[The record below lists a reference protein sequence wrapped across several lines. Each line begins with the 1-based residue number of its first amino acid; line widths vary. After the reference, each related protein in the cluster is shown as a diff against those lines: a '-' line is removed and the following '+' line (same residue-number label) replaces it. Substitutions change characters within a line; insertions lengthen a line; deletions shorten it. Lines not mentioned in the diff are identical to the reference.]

1 MIEITNILDAEKYI
15 DNFDVIIFDLDDTL
29 YSEIDYVKSGFKF
42 ISDGKYDELINSF
55 NKGKKAI
62 DVVFPSDKESKLRQ
76 YREHFPSISLYPGV
90 KDMLLR
96 IRQKKKKIGLITDG
110 RPEGQRNKIK
120 SLEIEDLFDYII
132 ITDELGGIEYR
143 KPCPLSFQKM
153 KERFDID
160 YSRMVYIGD
169 NINKDSISPKK
180 LNMSFIYFNNS
191 EGLYSK

>member
-1 MIEITNILDAEKYI
+1 MIEITNILDVEKYI

-55 NKGKKAI
+55 NKGQKAI

-96 IRQKKKKIGLITDG
+96 IKQNNKKIGLITDG

-120 SLEIEDLFDYII
+120 ALEIEDLFDYII

-180 LNMSFIYFNNS
+180 LNISFIYFNNS